1 MFLPERFPGMIRK
14 LQLSVACAAAA
25 VLFAACGSASTPT
38 EPAETEAART
48 MAAVLT
54 EISDQ
59 IRQSQTMAPSTTSTL
74 TPTPPAT
81 DTPTVIP
88 TVDLGVDTPVGITPL
103 ASPTGPTPTTDPN
116 SLKTRTLVGKCNA
129 AFFVGD
135 VGPIQDGSTVRANTT
150 FTKTWEVR
158 NIGMCT
164 WDRRYQLFY
173 YSAGTDSQHMNG
185 PDYVNF
191 PEIVAPNQSTWLSVT
206 LTAPQSTGVHK
217 SYWYLRDADGNR
229 FGVGLDGDEPLLVV
243 INVVV

>member
-1 MFLPERFPGMIRK
+1 MIQKKMVLGMCVIFSA
-14 LQLSVACAAAA
+14 LLAACAAPA
-25 VLFAACGSASTPT
+25 VPT
-38 EPAETEAART
+38 ESAETEAAKT

-59 IRQSQTMAPSTTSTL
+59 IHQSQTMAPSITSTA
-74 TPTPPAT
+74 TPTLAVT

-88 TVDLGVDTPVGITPL
+88 TVDLGGTTPEGITPVG
-103 ASPTGPTPTTDPN
+103 SPTGPTPTTDPD

-135 VGPIQDGSTVRANTT
+135 IGSIRDGTTVKANTP
-150 FTKTWEVR
+150 FTKIWEVR

-173 YSAGTDSQHMNG
+173 FSASADSQHMNG
-185 PDYVNF
+185 PDFVSF

-206 LTAPQSTGVHK
+206 LTAPGSAGVHK
-217 SYWYLRDADGNR
+217 SSWYLRDPDGKR
-229 FGVGLDGDEPLLVV
+229 FGVGIDGNEPLTVL
-243 INVVV
+243 INVVL